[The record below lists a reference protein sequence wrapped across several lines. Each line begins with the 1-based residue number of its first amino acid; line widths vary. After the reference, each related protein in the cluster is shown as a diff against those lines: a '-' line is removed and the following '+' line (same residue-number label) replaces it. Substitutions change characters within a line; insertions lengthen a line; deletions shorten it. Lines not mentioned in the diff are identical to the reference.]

1 MITNA
6 TYDMTNLATL
16 KDWSLFITVMD
27 ISRGSFLCGIIS
39 LIVFMIMSKGQ
50 EQRASKRV

>member
-50 EQRASKRV
+50 GQRASKRV